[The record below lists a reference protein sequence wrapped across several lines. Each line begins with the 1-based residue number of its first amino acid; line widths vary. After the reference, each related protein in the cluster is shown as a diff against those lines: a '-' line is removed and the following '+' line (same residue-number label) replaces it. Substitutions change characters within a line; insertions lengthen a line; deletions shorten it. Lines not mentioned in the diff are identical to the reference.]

1 MTQQTHEARS
11 ASSSAPNETSLA
23 ARPPSPVVLPTDVA
37 EAIVAQIA
45 QMLATQTVIHL
56 SQNAKG
62 RAQFELRLPYASVEV
77 AKAQV
82 RQDVDDL
89 IAQIRQAVKDAH
101 LLLASDDDL

>member
-1 MTQQTHEARS
+1 MTQPIRQTPSTLPS
-11 ASSSAPNETSLA
+11 ASGETSLA
-23 ARPPSPVVLPTDVA
+23 PLPPSQSVLTNALTEAVA
-37 EAIVAQIA
+37 AQVAQA
-45 QMLATQTVIHL
+45 LATQTVIHL

-62 RAQFELRLPYASVEV
+62 RAQFELRLPYTSVEV

-89 IAQIRQAVKDAH
+89 IAQIRYAMKDAH